1 MKCQLGTRGE
11 GEMKASP
18 QLKPAELEYPA
29 VTAILKIHTPTQRS
43 HRARSPSP
51 PPARGRSAPR
61 RPRNRAT
68 WGGGAQSGKMA
79 ASALLRPFSKLLS
92 SARLPS
98 GSSARSKFYIR
109 EPPHG
114 SPDWLKV
121 GLTLGTS
128 VFLWIY
134 LIKQHKEDVLEY
146 KRRNGLE

>member
-1 MKCQLGTRGE
+1 
-11 GEMKASP
+11 
-18 QLKPAELEYPA
+18 
-29 VTAILKIHTPTQRS
+29 
-43 HRARSPSP
+43 
-51 PPARGRSAPR
+51 
-61 RPRNRAT
+61 
-68 WGGGAQSGKMA
+68 MA

-134 LIKQHKEDVLEY
+134 VCSM
-146 KRRNGLE
+146 